1 MKINFIKQAGGS
13 LLPANEIEA
22 DRLKR
27 FKTGEMYE
35 VDIVTTRNPR
45 FHGKVFAFFNFVYN
59 YWSADKT
66 EWEYFDEKTQFDTFR
81 KNLTVL
87 AGYKEV
93 SYTIDGRVRVEAKS
107 LSFANM
113 DQEGFEQCY
122 SALINAAIKNIF
134 GNTKDQNVINQLYG
148 FF

>member
-1 MKINFIKQAGGS
+1 MKVNFIKQVGVV
-13 LLPANEIEA
+13 LIPANEIEV

-27 FKTGEMYE
+27 LKTGEMYE
-35 VDIVTTRNPR
+35 VDLVSSRNPA

-66 EWEYFDEKTQFDTFR
+66 EWEHFNEQKQFDTFR

-87 AGYKEV
+87 AGFKEV
-93 SYTIDGRVRVEAKS
+93 SYTIDGRMRVEAKS
-107 LSFANM
+107 LAYAKM
-113 DQEGFEQCY
+113 EQEEFEACY
-122 SALINAAIKNIF
+122 SALINASIKHIF
-134 GNTKDQNVINQLYG
+134 NNTKDQNIINQLYE

>member
-1 MKINFIKQAGGS
+1 MKVNVTKTPAGFQ
-13 LLPANEIEA
+13 PADEIEA
-22 DRLKR
+22 DRIKR

-35 VDIVTTRNPR
+35 ANFKLTRNPA
-45 FHGKVFAFFNFVYN
+45 FHRKMFAFFNFVYN

-66 EWEYFDEKTQFDTFR
+66 EWEHFDEAKQRDTFR

-87 AGYKEV
+87 AGFREE

-107 LSFANM
+107 LAYGNM
-113 DQEGFEQCY
+113 DQEEFEQCY
-122 SALINAAIKNIF
+122 SAIINAAIKHIF
-134 GNTKDQNVINQLYG
+134 NNTTNQSTIDELYS

>member
-1 MKINFIKQAGGS
+1 MKVNFVKQHGG
-13 LLPANEIEA
+13 LLIPASDMEA

-27 FKTGEMYE
+27 FKTGETYE
-35 VDIVTTRNPR
+35 VEIVTTRNPK
-45 FHGKVFAFFNFVYN
+45 FHGKVFSFFNFVFK

-66 EWEYFDEKTQFDTFR
+66 EWQHFDEVKQFDTFR

-87 AGYKEV
+87 AGFKEV

-107 LSFANM
+107 LAYANM
-113 DQEGFEQCY
+113 DQEEYEQCY
-122 SALINAAIKNIF
+122 SALINAAIQNVF
-134 GNTKDQNVINQLYG
+134 NNTKDQNIINQLYA

>member
-1 MKINFIKQAGGS
+1 MKVNFIKQVGGV
-13 LLPANEIEA
+13 LIPANEIEV

-27 FKTGEMYE
+27 LKTGEMYE
-35 VDIVTTRNPR
+35 VDLVSSRNPA

-66 EWEYFDEKTQFDTFR
+66 EWEHFNEQKQFDTFR

-87 AGYKEV
+87 AGFKEV
-93 SYTIDGRVRVEAKS
+93 SYTIDGRMRVEAKS
-107 LSFANM
+107 LAYAKM
-113 DQEGFEQCY
+113 EQEEFEACY
-122 SALINAAIKNIF
+122 SALINASIKHIF
-134 GNTKDQNVINQLYG
+134 NNTKDQNIINQLYE